1 MITLFIWLYFH
12 LLFTCRHPHRLCIY
26 TAPQIEAAYLAGQST
41 ARCYSLLL
49 SLPASCKSR
58 YYANNI
64 ALYLHSNLML

>member
-41 ARCYSLLL
+41 ARHTATHCYCLCLLL
-49 SLPASCKSR
+49 VSHVTMPT
-58 YYANNI
+58 I
-64 ALYLHSNLML
+64 LHCI